1 MRPTTVIVP
10 AKTTVDLAYLLGVPP
25 DKAAEIWAAR
35 GRHSVLR
42 AALLVP
48 PVLSPPGKASASTKT
63 SDVVDATSTTTPA
76 MLDEAPVTGAGGQ
89 TSAPKT
95 PPKPPKPPV
104 KRGRILGRAMS
115 ASSLS
120 APEVRKAALRELGP
134 DERVVAHEDIELLA
148 ESKVTSGLDAGHVA
162 TLDATTPSVRWDKP
176 KLLEYARARNVNV
189 SDDMPKN
196 TILRK
201 IREKIG

>member
-10 AKTTVDLAYLLGVPP
+10 AKTTVDLAYLLGVTP

-35 GRHSVLR
+35 GKHPVLR

-48 PVLSPPGKASASTKT
+48 SVFSPPGKASASTKT
-63 SDVVDATSTTTPA
+63 SDAVGSTPITTSGMP
-76 MLDEAPVTGAGGQ
+76 DEAPVTGGR

-104 KRGRILGRAMS
+104 KRGRIMGRAMS

-148 ESKVTSGLDAGHVA
+148 ESKVTSGLDAGHAA